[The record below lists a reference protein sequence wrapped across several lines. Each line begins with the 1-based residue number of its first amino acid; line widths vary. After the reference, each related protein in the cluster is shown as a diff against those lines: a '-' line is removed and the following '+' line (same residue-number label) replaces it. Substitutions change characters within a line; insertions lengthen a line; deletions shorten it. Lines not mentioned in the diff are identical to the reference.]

1 MKKQGYNDRLDER
14 LGMIDGAERNFKQS
28 YKDRRDESRGERRRL
43 EEDRRD
49 RRDER
54 REDRRD
60 DRRDRRDE
68 RRFDR
73 SNPFDLRDNEQ
84 AWIVK
89 RVPTDNDRDQLD
101 RIEEYRTGNK
111 GYPREAF

>member
-60 DRRDRRDE
+60 RRDE

-89 RVPTDNDRDQLD
+89 RVPTNNDRDQLD